1 MLNNAQA
8 NAEDTGIEAD
18 SLYIWHAQVNRAPK
32 MRRRTYRAHGR
43 INRKSSD
50 HFIRVTHFIIIYVAY
65 MASPCHIEF
74 ILKSKA
80 DSVAKPAEDAPVEQ
94 SSGRLENGESM
105 DMD

>member
-1 MLNNAQA
+1 MTDL
-8 NAEDTGIEAD
+8 T
-18 SLYIWHAQVNRAPK
+18 
-32 MRRRTYRAHGR
+32 
-43 INRKSSD
+43 
-50 HFIRVTHFIIIYVAY
+50 IICVAY

-80 DSVAKPAEDAPVEQ
+80 DQVERPQEDEPVEK